1 MKLKADLMKSIEPE
15 EYLSKPK
22 EKKQQRLDHKVKAST
37 RRLDNKAYKE
47 DRWN

>member
-1 MKLKADLMKSIEPE
+1 MKIKDVIKVTEPE

-37 RRLDNKAYKE
+37 RRIDTKSYKE
-47 DRWN
+47 ERWN